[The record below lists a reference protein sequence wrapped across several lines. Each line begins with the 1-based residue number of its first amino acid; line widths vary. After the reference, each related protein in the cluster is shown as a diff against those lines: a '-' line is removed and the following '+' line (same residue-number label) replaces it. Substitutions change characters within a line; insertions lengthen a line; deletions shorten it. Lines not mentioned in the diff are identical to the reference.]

1 MKSNKARI
9 GTVFLSLLI
18 FLILGGLGLTFYRQM
33 HHIAKLEKTIAKRQ
47 GAERLMMDQMA
58 VTLDQ
63 MMKSVGKKLT
73 ILPSELKNV
82 PCAWQMGVVEDVR
95 TLEVGSIFA
104 PYNGSI
110 LEKEEGGYD
119 LFFRYDEPKEL
130 WKQGSFY
137 SHIGYAELD
146 KDFQVLKVVD
156 KVDTGSDYS
165 EDPRIVRVGKSYFLS
180 WNDLVDHSKK
190 ARSIHVGEWNPK
202 KCKLEYVTDLQQ
214 CIKPIE
220 KNWVPFERIVD
231 GKPSLGFV
239 YGIYP
244 HKILGLQN
252 PKYNEISHLIRKGY
266 TALAN
271 INWSALWGPLCGGT
285 TARLIGKEYISFFHS
300 AFKDADKKLWYVM
313 GAYTFSATFPY
324 EVTSVTPYPIL
335 FPGIYSTDIRNT
347 ADPGKNCIFPAGI
360 ALEQKDKKTLLHVS
374 CGENDSSIK
383 IVTIDY
389 DKLRK
394 MMVPVN

>member
-1 MKSNKARI
+1 MKSKKVNA
-9 GTVFLSLLI
+9 GTVLLTLLT
-18 FLILGGLGLTFYRQM
+18 FFVLGGLGLIFYRQM

-47 GAERLMMDQMA
+47 GADRVMMDQM
-58 VTLDQ
+58 VTTLDE

-73 ILPSELKNV
+73 IFPLELKNV
-82 PCAWQMGVVEDVR
+82 PCSWQMGVVEDIR
-95 TLEVGSIFA
+95 CLEMDSVFA
-104 PYNGSI
+104 PYNASI
-110 LEKEEGGYD
+110 FEKEGGGYD

-130 WKQGSFY
+130 WKRGSFY

-146 KDFQVLKVVD
+146 NNFQVTKLVK
-156 KVDTGSDYS
+156 KVDTGSNYS
-165 EDPRIVRVGKSYFLS
+165 EDPRIVKVGKSYFLS
-180 WNDLVDHSKK
+180 WNDLVDESKK

-220 KNWVPFERIVD
+220 KNWIPFERTVE
-231 GKPSLGFV
+231 GKPSLAFV

-252 PKYNEISHLIRKGY
+252 PKYNEMSHIMRKGY

-271 INWSALWGPLCGGT
+271 INWSGLWGPLSGGT
-285 TARLIGKEYISFFHS
+285 TARLVGKEYISFFHS
-300 AFKDADKKLWYVM
+300 AFKDADKKMWYVM
-313 GAYTFSATFPY
+313 GAYTFSASFPY
-324 EVTSVTPYPIL
+324 QVTSITPYPIL
-335 FPGIYSTDIRNT
+335 FPGIYTSDIRNT
-347 ADPGKNCIFPAGI
+347 ADPGKNCIFPAGV
-360 ALEQKDKKTLLHVS
+360 AVEKKDGRTFLHVS

-389 DKLRK
+389 EKLRK
-394 MMVPVN
+394 MMISVE